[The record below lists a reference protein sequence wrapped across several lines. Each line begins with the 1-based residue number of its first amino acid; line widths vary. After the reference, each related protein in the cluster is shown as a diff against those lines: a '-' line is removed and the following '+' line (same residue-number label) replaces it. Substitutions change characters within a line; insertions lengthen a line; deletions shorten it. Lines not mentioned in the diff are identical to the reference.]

1 MTSKERAY
9 LRGMAN
15 TLDPV
20 FQIGKGGI
28 SQQLLTE
35 MDLCLEKRELIK
47 VALLQSCEQDARE
60 ICDMAAE
67 QLGAA
72 PVQCIGRRFV
82 IYRPSKDKPVI
93 GIRV

>member
-9 LRGMAN
+9 LRGLAN
-15 TLDPV
+15 TIDPV
-20 FQIGKGGI
+20 FQVGKGGI
-28 SQQLLTE
+28 SEQLLAE

-47 VALLQSCEQDARE
+47 VALLQSCEQSPRE
-60 ICDMAAE
+60 ICDMAVE
-67 QLGAA
+67 RLGAA

-93 GIRV
+93 GIGV